1 VQAGESGLIAV
12 FLQWSV
18 DPAYRAKVPDDFKR
32 TEEEVE
38 LAELPAST
46 PSSKGGLSHLKS
58 DSPMEQKRNL
68 ETAADGG
75 ACIPNAIPKPA

>member
-18 DPAYRAKVPDDFKR
+18 DPAYRAKVPDDFQDG
-32 TEEEVE
+32 EEVE
-38 LAELPAST
+38 LAELQASM